1 MLLGNE
7 KFQRAHF
14 TIESNGCVSIKN
26 IVKQLHKLKSTVKVL
41 TVLLRRVV
49 KMARVHVID
58 SVFKEY
64 PSKWKLCFQWCLYD
78 YENGKSDKGFRFIWK
93 TPEGKLQAARGQA
106 RIPDIDAIHELTE
119 QAKKLVGLTK
129 AMKNNLG

>member
-1 MLLGNE
+1 M
-7 KFQRAHF
+7 
-14 TIESNGCVSIKN
+14 
-26 IVKQLHKLKSTVKVL
+26 HKLKSTVKLL

-119 QAKKLVGLTK
+119 QAKKAGWAYKKKKKTI
-129 AMKNNLG
+129 

>member
-14 TIESNGCVSIKN
+14 TIESNGCVSIKKYSKT
-26 IVKQLHKLKSTVKVL
+26 VAQLKSTVKVL

-119 QAKKLVGLTK
+119 QAKSWLGLQRR
-129 AMKNNLG
+129 

>member
-1 MLLGNE
+1 
-7 KFQRAHF
+7 
-14 TIESNGCVSIKN
+14 
-26 IVKQLHKLKSTVKVL
+26 
-41 TVLLRRVV
+41 
-49 KMARVHVID
+49 MARVHVID

-119 QAKKLVGLTK
+119 QAKKAGWAYKGDEKTIYVN
-129 AMKNNLG
+129 KNMSKKTFSL

>member
-1 MLLGNE
+1 MK

-14 TIESNGCVSIKN
+14 TIESNGCVSIKKYSKN
-26 IVKQLHKLKSTVKVL
+26 SYNKLKSTVKVL

-119 QAKKLVGLTK
+119 QAKKAGWAYKGDEKTI
-129 AMKNNLG
+129 

>member
-14 TIESNGCVSIKN
+14 TIESNGCVSIKKYSKTAS
-26 IVKQLHKLKSTVKVL
+26 IKLKSTVKIL

-119 QAKKLVGLTK
+119 QAKKAGWAYKGDEKTI
-129 AMKNNLG
+129 

>member
-1 MLLGNE
+1 M
-7 KFQRAHF
+7 
-14 TIESNGCVSIKN
+14 
-26 IVKQLHKLKSTVKVL
+26 HKLKSTVKVL
-41 TVLLRRVV
+41 TVLLEKLV

-119 QAKKLVGLTK
+119 QAKKAGWAYKGDEKTI
-129 AMKNNLG
+129 